1 METTMPDDPNTTQ
14 AKALADALL
23 PHLIESLKTSVLPGL
38 VEEQISGLKTKTT
51 ELLDEVKKERTD
63 KDAFAELVK
72 KHEAQMATAKALTD
86 PPKPA
91 PADQAVTISRSDAR
105 SRSKYLEAE
114 ALAAKRGT
122 KLQIVDD
129 RQDDRPAHKLD
140 GQTHLKTDTHI
151 FVHKDAMRDRA
162 TYLRLEG
169 QAKREHL
176 TLQPI
181 TDWNHL
187 PDNVNAP

>member
-1 METTMPDDPNTTQ
+1 MPDDPNTAQ

-23 PHLIESLKTSVLPGL
+23 PHLIESLKASVLPSL
-38 VEEQISGLKTKTT
+38 IEEQVGGLKTKTT
-51 ELLDEVKKERTD
+51 ELLDEVKKGRTD

-72 KHEAQMATAKALTD
+72 KHEAQMATSKALLD
-86 PPKPA
+86 PKPA
-91 PADQAVTISRSDAR
+91 APTDQAVTISRADAR
-105 SRSKYLEAE
+105 NRAKFLEAE

-129 RQDDRPAHKLD
+129 RNEDRPAHKLD

-176 TLQPI
+176 TLQSI
-181 TDWNHL
+181 DDWNHL
-187 PDNVNAP
+187 PDSANAP